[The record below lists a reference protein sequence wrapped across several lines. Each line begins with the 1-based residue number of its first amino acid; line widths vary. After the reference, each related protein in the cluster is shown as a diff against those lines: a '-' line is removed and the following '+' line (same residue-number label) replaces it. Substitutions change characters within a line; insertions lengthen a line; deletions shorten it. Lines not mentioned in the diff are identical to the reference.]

1 MQRKSYYGI
10 LFLIIYIAYCLSY
23 YEFHTFVTNNFKN
36 MESDSNSSR
45 RNFIKIAAAGSVALG
60 LAPVSNVFG
69 TLNNPEEK
77 LLYTGSKVPASKGK
91 SVMGLRCEPLKTV
104 RIGLIGL
111 GMRGSESLR
120 RLLQVEGAEV
130 IAIADV
136 VPKAVKD
143 ANKQITDAGLKAAL
157 EFTGEEDWM
166 KICERDDIDLVYQCT
181 PWLLH
186 TPIAVYAMKHGK
198 HAACEVPSAVTLNE
212 CWELVNTAEETQRH
226 FMMLENCCYD
236 FFELNTLNMARNGVF
251 GDIYH
256 AEGAYIHDLRWLKF
270 MKEGGYHNMWRLEYS
285 KKHTGDPYPTHGLG
299 PVAQI
304 MGINRGDRFDYLSS
318 ISTNQFSMSLY
329 AQEKF
334 GANSP
339 EALAAY
345 KLGDMNTT
353 IIHSL
358 KGKTI
363 MIQHDTSSPRPYS
376 RIHLISGTK
385 GMAAKYPVE
394 QIALEPNAHEFLKK
408 EDFDA
413 LMKKY
418 EHPLATQ
425 MGEKAKKIGGHGG
438 MDFIMDYR
446 LIYCLRRGLPLDQD
460 VYDAAA
466 WCSIIPLSEKS
477 VLNRG
482 NSIDVPDF
490 TRGAWEKATPWPI
503 VTIE

>member
-1 MQRKSYYGI
+1 MQK
-10 LFLIIYIAYCLSY
+10 
-23 YEFHTFVTNNFKN
+23 NN
-36 MESDSNSSR
+36 SR
-45 RNFIKIAAAGSVALG
+45 RNFIKIAAAGSAALG

-69 TLNNPEEK
+69 SPTNSDDQIRAKGE
-77 LLYTGSKVPASKGK
+77 KVPAAKGK

-111 GMRGSESLR
+111 GMRGSGSLG
-120 RLLQVEGAEV
+120 RLLQVDGVEI

-143 ANKQITDAGLKAAL
+143 ANKQITDAGLKPAT
-157 EFTGEEDWM
+157 EYTSEEDWK
-166 KICERDDIDLVYQCT
+166 KICERDDIDLIYQCT

-198 HAACEVPSAVTLNE
+198 HAACEVPSAVTLEE

-251 GDIYH
+251 GEIYH
-256 AEGAYIHDLRWLKF
+256 AEGAYLHDLRWLKF
-270 MKEGGYHNMWRLEYS
+270 MKEGGYYNMWRLEYS

-304 MGINRGDRFDYLSS
+304 MGINRGDRFDYLTSV
-318 ISTNQFSMSLY
+318 STNQIGMSLY
-329 AQEKF
+329 AKEKF
-334 GANSP
+334 GENSP
-339 EALAAY
+339 EAQQTY

-353 IIHSL
+353 VIRTI

-363 MIQHDTSSPRPYS
+363 MIQHDTTSPRPYS

-385 GMAAKYPVE
+385 GMAVKYPE
-394 QIALEPNAHEFLKK
+394 PGIALEPGAHEFLKK

-425 MGEKAKKIGGHGG
+425 MGEKAKKVGGHGG

-446 LIYCLRRGLPLDQD
+446 LIYCLRKGLPLDQD

-466 WCSIIPLSEKS
+466 WCSIVPLSEKS

-482 NSIDVPDF
+482 DSIDVPDF
-490 TRGAWEKATPWPI
+490 TRGAWVNATPWPI
-503 VTIE
+503 VTID

>member
-1 MQRKSYYGI
+1 MK
-10 LFLIIYIAYCLSY
+10 
-23 YEFHTFVTNNFKN
+23 NNN
-36 MESDSNSSR
+36 SR
-45 RNFIKIAAAGSVALG
+45 RNFIKIAAAGSAALG

-69 TLNNPEEK
+69 SQTNADEIIYSSEK
-77 LLYTGSKVPASKGK
+77 KEPASKGK
-91 SVMGLRCEPLKTV
+91 TVMGLRCEPLKTV

-111 GMRGSESLR
+111 GMRGSEAVR
-120 RLLQVEGAEV
+120 RLIQVEGAEV

-143 ANKQITDAGLKAAL
+143 ANKQITDAGLKPAL
-157 EFTGEEDWM
+157 EYTGEEDW
-166 KICERDDIDLVYQCT
+166 KEICDRDDIDLIYQCT

-186 TPIAVYAMKHGK
+186 APISVYAMRHGK
-198 HAACEVPSAVTLNE
+198 HAACEVPSAVTLDE
-212 CWELVNTAEETQRH
+212 CWDLVSTAEETQRH

-270 MKEGGYHNMWRLEYS
+270 MKEGGYYNMWRLDYS

-329 AQEKF
+329 AEEKF

-339 EALAAY
+339 EALATY

-353 IIHSL
+353 VIHSL

-385 GMAAKYPVE
+385 GMAVKYPE
-394 QIALEPNAHEFLKK
+394 QNIALEPNAHEFLKK

-425 MGEKAKKIGGHGG
+425 MGEKAKKVGGHGG

-446 LIYCLRRGLPLDQD
+446 LIYCLRKGLPLDQD

-466 WCSIIPLSEKS
+466 WCSIVPLSEKS

-482 NSIDVPDF
+482 NSVDVPDF
-490 TRGAWEKATPWPI
+490 TRGAWKTAAPWPI

>member
-1 MQRKSYYGI
+1 M
-10 LFLIIYIAYCLSY
+10 A
-23 YEFHTFVTNNFKN
+23 NNNKQN
-36 MESDSNSSR
+36 SR
-45 RNFIKIAAAGSVALG
+45 RNFIKIATVGSAAFG
-60 LAPVSNVFG
+60 LAPISQAFESVNSTDNQSIV
-69 TLNNPEEK
+69 PEQKNSES
-77 LLYTGSKVPASKGK
+77 TGK

-111 GMRGSESLR
+111 GMRGSGAVH
-120 RLLQVEGAEV
+120 RLIQVEGTEIV
-130 IAIADV
+130 AISDV
-136 VPKAVKD
+136 VQKNVKE
-143 ANKQITDAGLKAAL
+143 ANKQITDAGLKAAV
-157 EFTGEEDWM
+157 EFSGEEDWK
-166 KICERDDIDLVYQCT
+166 KICERDDIDLIYQCT

-198 HAACEVPSAVTLNE
+198 HAACEVPSAVTLQE
-212 CWELVNTAEETQRH
+212 CWDLVNTAEETQRH

-251 GDIYH
+251 GEIYH

-285 KKHTGDPYPTHGLG
+285 KIHTGNPYPTHGLG

-304 MGINRGDRFDYLSS
+304 MGINRGDRFDYLTSVSS
-318 ISTNQFSMSLY
+318 NQFGMSLY
-329 AQEKF
+329 AKEKF
-334 GANSP
+334 GENSP
-339 EALAAY
+339 EYLQTY

-353 IIHSL
+353 IVHSL

-363 MIQHDTSSPRPYS
+363 MIQHDTTSPRPYS
-376 RIHLISGTK
+376 RIHRISGTK
-385 GMAAKYPVE
+385 GMAVKWPLE

-408 EDFDA
+408 EDFDE
-413 LMKKY
+413 LIKKY
-418 EHPLATQ
+418 EHPLAKQ
-425 MGEKAKKIGGHGG
+425 IGEKAKKVGGHGG

-446 LIYCLRRGLPLDQD
+446 LIYCLRNGLPLDQD

-466 WCSIIPLSEKS
+466 WCSIVPLSEKS
-477 VLNRG
+477 ALNRG

-490 TRGAWEKATPWPI
+490 TRGAWKNAEPWPI